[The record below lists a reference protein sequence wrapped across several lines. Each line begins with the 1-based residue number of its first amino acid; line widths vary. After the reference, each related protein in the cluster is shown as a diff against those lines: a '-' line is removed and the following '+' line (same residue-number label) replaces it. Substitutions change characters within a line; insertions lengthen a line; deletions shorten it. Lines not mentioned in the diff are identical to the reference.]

1 MKKTLLCTLL
11 ALLPLVASASPVK
24 VAVAANMQYAFED
37 IAKAFTHDTGVAVQ
51 PSYSSS
57 GKFATQVMAGA
68 PFELFLSADNTF
80 PQKLQAAGFAANAPK
95 TYAIGTL
102 VLWSLDSGF
111 DGKNWHS
118 WLKTASGK
126 VAVANPQTAP
136 YGTEAMHALNYY
148 HLRDSVLP
156 RLVTGDSIG
165 QTAQFV
171 ASGAAQAGFVAKSQ
185 VVSAQMKGQGH
196 WVELPQESHD
206 PIVQDMV
213 LLKPSTANPDAK
225 RLFDYLQSPAARA
238 ILQSYGYRLP

>member
-11 ALLPLVASASPVK
+11 AALPMTALAAPVK
-24 VAVAANMQYAFED
+24 VAVAANMQYAFAD
-37 IAKAFTHDTGVAVQ
+37 IANAFTHDTGVAVL

-57 GKFATQVMAGA
+57 GKFTAQVMAGA

-80 PQKLQAAGFAANAPK
+80 PQKLQAAGFTLNAPK

-111 DGKNWHS
+111 DGAHWQQ
-118 WLKTASGK
+118 WLKNASGK
-126 VAVANPQTAP
+126 VAIANPQTAP
-136 YGTEAMHALNYY
+136 YGTEAMRALNYY
-148 HLRDSVLP
+148 HLADTVKP

-171 ASGAAQAGFVAKSQ
+171 ASGAAQAGFVAKAQ
-185 VVSAQMKGQGH
+185 VISTQMHDQGH
-196 WVELPQESHD
+196 WVEVPSQSYT
-206 PIVQDMV
+206 PIVQDMA
-213 LLKPSTANPDAK
+213 LLKPAETNPDAK

-238 ILQSYGYRLP
+238 ILQRYGYRLP